1 MRNIIPLILPLL
13 LQLTG
18 CYSFTGASVPP
29 HLKTIA
35 IPLFDD
41 QSGSGKPGLRELLT
55 NKLLEKFRQ
64 DNSLSIADRS
74 TADAVLE
81 GTITSILDQPQVLA
95 VGETVTK
102 SRVTIT
108 VKVMFQD
115 MKLKKKMWEKQFSQW
130 ADYTLGGGSTEFDA
144 SVASVNEK
152 LSEDILLEAVAGW

>member
-1 MRNIIPLILPLL
+1 MRHLLLLILPLL
-13 LQLTG
+13 LQLSG

-64 DNSLSIADRS
+64 DNSLSITDKAS
-74 TADAVLE
+74 ADAILE
-81 GTITSILDQPQVLA
+81 GTITSVLDQPQVLV

-102 SRVTIT
+102 SRVTII
-108 VKVMFQD
+108 VKVTFQD
-115 MKLKKKMWEKQFSQW
+115 LKMKKKMWDKQFSQW
-130 ADYTLGGGSTEFDA
+130 ADYTLGGGSAEFDA
-144 SVASVNEK
+144 SISAVNEK

>member
-1 MRNIIPLILPLL
+1 MRQILLLILPLL
-13 LQLTG
+13 LQLSG

-29 HLKTIA
+29 HLQTIA

-64 DNSLSIADRS
+64 DNSLSITDKAN
-74 TADAVLE
+74 ADAILE
-81 GTITSILDQPQVLA
+81 GTITSVLDQPQVLA

-108 VKVMFQD
+108 VKVTFQD
-115 MKLKKKMWEKQFSQW
+115 LKIKKKIWEKQFSQW
-130 ADYTLGGGSTEFDA
+130 ADYTLGGGGAEFDA
-144 SVASVNEK
+144 SISAVNEK

>member
-1 MRNIIPLILPLL
+1 MRYLLLLILPVV

-55 NKLLEKFRQ
+55 NKLLDKFRQ
-64 DNSLSIADRS
+64 DNSLSIADKAN
-74 TADAVLE
+74 ADALLE
-81 GTITSILDQPQVLA
+81 GTITSVLDQPQVL
-95 VGETVTK
+95 VMGETVTK
-102 SRVTIT
+102 SRVTIS
-108 VKVMFQD
+108 VKVIFQD
-115 MKLKKKMWEKQFSQW
+115 LKLKKKMWEKQFSQW
-130 ADYTLGGGSTEFDA
+130 ADYALGGGSTEFDA
-144 SVASVNEK
+144 SISAINEK

>member
-1 MRNIIPLILPLL
+1 MRHLLLLILPLL
-13 LQLTG
+13 LQLSG

-64 DNSLSIADRS
+64 DNSLSITDKAS
-74 TADAVLE
+74 ADAILE
-81 GTITSILDQPQVLA
+81 GTITSVLDQPQVLV

-102 SRVTIT
+102 SRVTII
-108 VKVMFQD
+108 VKVTFQD
-115 MKLKKKMWEKQFSQW
+115 LKMKKKMWDKQFSQW
-130 ADYTLGGGSTEFDA
+130 ADYTLGGGNAEFDA
-144 SVASVNEK
+144 SISAVNEK

>member
-1 MRNIIPLILPLL
+1 MRNLLLLILPLIL
-13 LQLTG
+13 HLTG

-41 QSGSGKPGLRELLT
+41 QSGSGKPNLRELLT

-64 DNSLSIADRS
+64 DNSLSIAEKGN
-74 TADAVLE
+74 ADALLE
-81 GTITSILDQPQVLA
+81 GIITSVLDQPQVLA

-102 SRVTIT
+102 SRVTVT
-108 VKVMFQD
+108 VKVIYQD
-115 MKLKKKMWEKQFSQW
+115 IKLKKKMWEKQFSQW
-130 ADYTLGGGSTEFDA
+130 ADYTLGGGEAEFDA
-144 SVASVNEK
+144 SIASINEK

>member
-1 MRNIIPLILPLL
+1 MRHLLLLILPLL
-13 LQLTG
+13 LQLPG
-18 CYSFTGASVPP
+18 CYSFTGTSVPP

-64 DNSLSIADRS
+64 DNSLSITDKAS
-74 TADAVLE
+74 ADAILE
-81 GTITSILDQPQVLA
+81 GTITSVLDQPQVLV

-102 SRVTIT
+102 SRVTII
-108 VKVMFQD
+108 VKVTFQD
-115 MKLKKKMWEKQFSQW
+115 LKMKKKMWDKQFSQW
-130 ADYTLGGGSTEFDA
+130 ADYTLGGGSAEFDA
-144 SVASVNEK
+144 SISAVNEK

>member
-1 MRNIIPLILPLL
+1 MRFLLILIIPAFF
-13 LQLTG
+13 QLTG

-41 QSGSGKPGLRELLT
+41 QSGSGKAGLRGLLT

-64 DNSLSIADRS
+64 DNSLSITDKAN
-74 TADAVLE
+74 ADALLE
-81 GTITSILDQPQVLA
+81 GTILSVLDQPQVLA

-102 SRVTIT
+102 SRVTIS
-108 VKVMFQD
+108 VKVIFQD
-115 MKLKKKMWEKQFSQW
+115 LKLKKKMWEKQFSQW
-130 ADYTLGGGSTEFDA
+130 ADYALGGGSAEFDA
-144 SVASVNEK
+144 SITVINDK